1 MPWAWSQPVAI
12 LWSVRMKTIAAHRI
26 SERARRGRT
35 RQRPGARR
43 VEETPVLRKA
53 RRPVAAVFGATLGL
67 GIAATSVEAQFL
79 GPTVDDFGVLA
90 GSTVTNTGP
99 SVISGSVGVSPGTA
113 ITGFPPG
120 IVLPPG
126 TIHAG
131 DAVAAQAQVELTAA
145 YNSLQG
151 LPSQFNLTGQ
161 NLGGLTLTP
170 AVYTFATSAQLTGVL
185 TLNGLGNPAAQFVF
199 QIGSTLTTASNSAV
213 LLINGANGN
222 NVYWAVGSS
231 ATLGTNSVF
240 AGNII
245 ALTSITLNTG
255 ASITC
260 GRALARNGAVTLDNN
275 VITLCVSGSGN
286 GTDITDNDLFGGG
299 LTGAQQSAFGASGMF
314 ASAMMGQGAMGL
326 SGQDLMDDTQTNTPS
341 IKDGGAGSG
350 ASKLGGPVDEKPV
363 ILPYQPNRWRL
374 WTAGF
379 GGSGQLKGDPAVAS
393 ASQDSRTAGV
403 AVGIEHRVDP
413 WTRVGIA
420 GGYSNSHFSVD
431 QQMTKGT
438 LEGVHAG
445 VYGVRRFGPFY
456 VAGTVDYAHYSN
468 DSRRSIDWV
477 VDERASGEFSSD
489 VLSARLEVGWRRPF
503 GRFLVTPFAG
513 LNLAHLWSDGFTE
526 NSVSSTGA
534 PGILGLTFGDESVN
548 SIQSSLGV
556 QVDTRTRLS
565 NGQIL
570 TPFARVAWLHEFN
583 PDRSVHS
590 FLTASPAAAFS
601 PFGAFAATNLAK
613 VNAGVRLDV
622 TGSLAVFGYFDG
634 EFSNQG
640 QSYGGTGGVKIFW

>member
-1 MPWAWSQPVAI
+1 
-12 LWSVRMKTIAAHRI
+12 
-26 SERARRGRT
+26 
-35 RQRPGARR
+35 
-43 VEETPVLRKA
+43 
-53 RRPVAAVFGATLGL
+53 
-67 GIAATSVEAQFL
+67 
-79 GPTVDDFGVLA
+79 
-90 GSTVTNTGP
+90 
-99 SVISGSVGVSPGTA
+99 
-113 ITGFPPG
+113 
-120 IVLPPG
+120 
-126 TIHAG
+126 

-468 DSRRSIDWV
+468 DTRRSIDWV